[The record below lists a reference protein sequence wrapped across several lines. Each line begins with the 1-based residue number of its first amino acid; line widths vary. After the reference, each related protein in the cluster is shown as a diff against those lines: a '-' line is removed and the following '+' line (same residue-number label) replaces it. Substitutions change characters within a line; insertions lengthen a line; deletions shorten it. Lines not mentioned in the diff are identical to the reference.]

1 MEEKMRI
8 LNLLKDGK
16 ITADEAARLLD
27 AVDQKAENKEH
38 REHQIRFK
46 KHFMPGIEVIPETIS
61 KTIATAMEKLHE
73 NMSKLKEQ
81 EKQLKE
87 NIIIRMECEDKKY
100 PAKSN
105 VTLKTVSGAVE
116 IEGGDY
122 SEISLDCCGMSKAEE
137 QDNKLVCNSISEN
150 IDLKTPEK
158 TNLSIST
165 VSGDIDIKNI
175 TGTIDCESVSGDL
188 QLDNIIG
195 KIIFKSASGD
205 IEAHEFKGSVEIKGA
220 SSDIEIDYLELD
232 DSNIDTKSGDISITL
247 PKKTDAIIEM
257 YSDKGDIILDD
268 LHNFEELDKKEGY
281 LKIGL
286 GKQSTTVLIKTKSG
300 DIELKSA

>member
-16 ITADEAARLLD
+16 ITAEEAARLLD
-27 AVDQKAENKEH
+27 AVDQKSEEKAE
-38 REHQIRFK
+38 REHHIRFK
-46 KHFMPGIEVIPETIS
+46 KHFIPGIEVLPETIT
-61 KTIATAMEKLHE
+61 KAMATAMSKLQE
-73 NMSKLKEQ
+73 NIAKLKEQ
-81 EKQLKE
+81 EKKMKE
-87 NIIIRMECEDKKY
+87 NIIMVTECEDKKY

-105 VTLKTVSGAVE
+105 VTVHTVSGDVE
-116 IEGGDY
+116 IEGGSY
-122 SEISLDCCGMSKAEE
+122 SEISLDCGGMRKDEE
-137 QDNKLVCNSISEN
+137 RDDELVCSSVSEA
-150 IDLKTPEK
+150 IGLTTPEK
-158 TNLSIST
+158 INLSIST
-165 VSGDIDIKNI
+165 VSGDIDITNI

-205 IEAHEFKGSVEIKGA
+205 IEAHEFKGSVETKGA

-257 YSDKGDIILDD
+257 YSDKGDIIIDD

-286 GKQSTTVLIKTKSG
+286 GKQTKTVLLKTKSG
-300 DIELKSA
+300 DIEVNSE